1 MKNVTTSFVLPV
13 YNAEDVVSDT
23 IDSVLAQTDPDFELI
38 VVDDGSTDGTAEILR
53 RYAERDPRI
62 GVITQAN
69 AGITRALIAGCAAA
83 RGKYIA
89 RQDAG
94 DLSDPRRLAV
104 QKQFFQNADVVFA
117 SCTTRYVGPNLEPLW
132 INRPT
137 GKALEP
143 AHVLQPFH
151 RPLMTDGPTHH
162 GSAMF
167 RRDTYEACGGYRSQF
182 YYGQDFDLWYRLG
195 ERGKFQTTNEVLYT
209 ARVTPDSLSG
219 SGRRQQE
226 ILAELSA
233 QALEARQRG
242 QPEEAILEEA
252 RKVTRSTGKQRS
264 NAGGF
269 YFIGEALRRNRDPR
283 AVTYLRRSVSTAPLS
298 LKAWFRLGQAL
309 PLVLRRKVDE
319 R

>member
-1 MKNVTTSFVLPV
+1 MNSVTTSFVLPV
-13 YNAEDVVSDT
+13 YNAEDVVAAT
-23 IDSVLAQTDPDFELI
+23 LDSVLAQTDPDFELI
-38 VVDDGSTDGTAEILR
+38 VVDDGSTDGTPAVLR
-53 RYAERDPRI
+53 NYAARDPRI
-62 GVITQAN
+62 RILTQAN

-83 RGKYIA
+83 RGQYIA

-94 DLSDPRRLAV
+94 DLSDPRRLEV
-104 QKQFFQNADVVFA
+104 QSRFFDDPEVVFA
-117 SCTTRYVGPNLEPLW
+117 SCATRYVGPNLELLW
-132 INRPT
+132 INKPT

-167 RRDTYEACGGYRSQF
+167 RRATYEACGGYRSDF

-195 ERGKFQTTNEVLYT
+195 ERGKFQTTNKVLYT

-226 ILAELSA
+226 VLAECSA
-233 QALEARQRG
+233 QAFEARQRG
-242 QPEEAILEEA
+242 ESEEAILEAA
-252 RKVTRSTGKQRS
+252 RSVKRSAGERHS
-264 NAGGF
+264 NADGF

-283 AVTYLRRSVSTAPLS
+283 AVNYLRRTVVTAPLS

-309 PLVLRRKVDE
+309 PLVLRRKVD
-319 R
+319 